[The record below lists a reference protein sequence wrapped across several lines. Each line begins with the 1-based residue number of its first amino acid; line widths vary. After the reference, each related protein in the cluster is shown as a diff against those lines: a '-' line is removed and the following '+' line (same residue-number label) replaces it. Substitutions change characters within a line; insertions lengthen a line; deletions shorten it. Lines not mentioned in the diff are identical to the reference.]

1 MIELCEVGYHI
12 IDDSNFF
19 FCADQARAVLLSVFI
34 HELSRLK
41 GIVDDA
47 PSLSAH

>member
-1 MIELCEVGYHI
+1 MAI
-12 IDDSNFF
+12 F
-19 FCADQARAVLLSVFI
+19 FCADQQARAVLLSVFI